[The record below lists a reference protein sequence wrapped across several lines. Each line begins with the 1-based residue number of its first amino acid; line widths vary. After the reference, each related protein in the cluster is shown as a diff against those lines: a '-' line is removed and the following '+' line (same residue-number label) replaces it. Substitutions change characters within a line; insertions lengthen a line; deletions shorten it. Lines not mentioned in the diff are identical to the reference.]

1 MRPILFLALLMLP
14 SSVFA
19 GDAASSANTSMPSSI
34 PPVFKEPFSGEALI
48 QLVVGL
54 CVVVA
59 IIFILSWVL
68 KRFSGISSMTK
79 DMRVVGVLPL
89 SAREKAVLVKVGQQH
104 LLLGVAPG
112 RVSRLHAFD
121 QGEIENASSKKTDS
135 FSNRLAEVVK
145 QRGVS
150 EEKSGGGD
158 E

>member
-1 MRPILFLALLMLP
+1 MRPILFLAFLML
-14 SSVFA
+14 SNSVFA
-19 GDAASSANTSMPSSI
+19 GATASSANTSMPSSI
-34 PPVFKEPFSGEALI
+34 PPAFKEPFSGEALI

-79 DMRVVGVLPL
+79 NMRVVGVLPL

-112 RVSRLHAFD
+112 RVSRLHAFEPD
-121 QGEIENASSKKTDS
+121 EIEEANDKKADS

-145 QRGVS
+145 QRRAS
-150 EEKSGGGD
+150 EEKSGDRD